1 MAPLSGSA
9 KKKKQKEKEREIQR
23 LKVIEERQA
32 GSDTSPDDDIP
43 ATQAYG
49 PWDEPK
55 EKWDARLEAQPQ
67 ADASWDAFEKRA
79 KARKGKAIEY
89 QPAAIPDEQ
98 TMHVD
103 ASTKFDSTAKPVQK
117 IVFASGINVD
127 DTIVDVIAN
136 ADATFR
142 SAVRVFIAGDAE
154 RKEAIEITSA
164 GVEKLT
170 KALPQLE
177 IIALHGTSKLTRTA
191 FPTILKNCA
200 NIESVTLTVVQGQK
214 SKRIRLNST
223 MDWLTDKTFVPKL
236 RYLEFRGVY
245 HEAFR
250 REFLEF
256 LTKCRPALEIVFEY
270 DRPAV
275 LIRDMETVPL
285 DRVPA
290 ADK

>member
-1 MAPLSGSA
+1 MF
-9 KKKKQKEKEREIQR
+9 
-23 LKVIEERQA
+23 V
-32 GSDTSPDDDIP
+32 
-43 ATQAYG
+43 
-49 PWDEPK
+49 
-55 EKWDARLEAQPQ
+55 
-67 ADASWDAFEKRA
+67 
-79 KARKGKAIEY
+79 
-89 QPAAIPDEQ
+89 
-98 TMHVD
+98 
-103 ASTKFDSTAKPVQK
+103 
-117 IVFASGINVD
+117 
-127 DTIVDVIAN
+127 
-136 ADATFR
+136 
-142 SAVRVFIAGDAE
+142 AGDAE

-177 IIALHGTSKLTRTA
+177 VIALHGTSKLTRTA

-223 MDWLTDKTFVPKL
+223 LEWLNDKTFVPKL

-256 LTKCRPALEIVFEY
+256 LTQSRPALEIVFEF

-275 LIRDMETVPL
+275 LIRDNETIPL

-290 ADK
+290 ADKQSTSA

>member
-1 MAPLSGSA
+1 MLIIFS
-9 KKKKQKEKEREIQR
+9 
-23 LKVIEERQA
+23 
-32 GSDTSPDDDIP
+32 
-43 ATQAYG
+43 
-49 PWDEPK
+49 
-55 EKWDARLEAQPQ
+55 
-67 ADASWDAFEKRA
+67 
-79 KARKGKAIEY
+79 
-89 QPAAIPDEQ
+89 
-98 TMHVD
+98 
-103 ASTKFDSTAKPVQK
+103 
-117 IVFASGINVD
+117 
-127 DTIVDVIAN
+127 TIVDVIAN

-177 IIALHGTSKLTRTA
+177 VIALHGTSKLTRTA

-275 LIRDMETVPL
+275 LIRDMETIPL